1 MEKERKNF
9 EKQLEELVEK
19 MSQLII
25 EKLNSV
31 EDKQIFIHRK
41 NMDYPKLRDYGG
53 EQMQIKS
60 VSLNEDNL
68 VVFFAQ
74 HEFHLTETGKFTN
87 DQISIEQLAFLTE
100 IILDPNYDNE

>member
-1 MEKERKNF
+1 MEKKRDNF
-9 EKQLEELVEK
+9 EKQLEELVEE
-19 MSQLII
+19 MSQLIQ

-31 EDKQIFIHRK
+31 ENKKIFIHRK

-68 VVFFAQ
+68 VFFAQ
-74 HEFHLTETGKFTN
+74 HEFHLTETGKFTI